1 MSIGLQGVH
10 PVGDLLCLARRG
22 EDGALVGAQHFEL
35 SAAAHNV
42 KERDQLAGSSAF
54 LAAFLRI
61 ISEHVE
67 PGENAGIAFP

>member
-1 MSIGLQGVH
+1 MQV
-10 PVGDLLCLARRG
+10 
-22 EDGALVGAQHFEL
+22 ALDPGGINP
-35 SAAAHNV
+35 AAAHNV